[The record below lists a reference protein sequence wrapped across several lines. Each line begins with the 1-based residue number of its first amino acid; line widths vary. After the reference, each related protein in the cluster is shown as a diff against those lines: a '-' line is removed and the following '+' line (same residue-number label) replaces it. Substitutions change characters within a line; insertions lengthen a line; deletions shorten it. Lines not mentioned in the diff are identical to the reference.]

1 MAKILNVRLPDASTS
16 QNYDPQKFNQLVRS
30 LEQVILQLNSTYISN
45 VADDIS
51 AARTYYESGG
61 QGRPLDGT
69 ESFFLPYGA
78 FIDRT
83 TQTATTVDTAY
94 ALPLEVQQLSNGVYR
109 DAINTS
115 RVYVDVSGI
124 YNIQFSAQL
133 QKTSG
138 GAATAFIW
146 FRVNGQ
152 DVGASATKI
161 TVQGSSAAAVPA
173 WNFLLDLDAGDYF
186 ELMWAVTNTGLVL
199 LAEAATAFC
208 PSIPSLIL
216 TVTYVSAIN
225 EIGPSVSFI
234 PIGISGAGG
243 VGTVSVT
250 V

>member
-1 MAKILNVRLPDASTS
+1 MSKIFNVRLPNAAPAQYS
-16 QNYDPQKFNQLVRS
+16 PQQFDQLVRS
-30 LEQVILQLNSTYISN
+30 LEQIVLQLNSTYIST
-45 VADDIS
+45 VADDTS
-51 AARTYYESGG
+51 AARTYYEAGG
-61 QGRPLDGT
+61 QGGPLDGT
-69 ESFFLPYGA
+69 ESFSLPYGA

-83 TQTATTVDTAY
+83 TQTAATTNTAY
-94 ALPLEVQQLSNGVYR
+94 ALPLEIQQLSNGVYR
-109 DAINTS
+109 DAGNTS
-115 RVYVDVSGI
+115 RVYVDVPGV

-216 TVTYVSAIN
+216 TVTYVSSIS

-234 PIGISGAGG
+234 PAGVSGTGRI
-243 VGTVSVT
+243 GTVSVT

>member
-83 TQTATTVDTAY
+83 TQTATTIDTAY
-94 ALPLEVQQLSNGVYR
+94 ALSLEVQQLSNGVYR

-115 RVYVDVSGI
+115 RVYVDVSGV
-124 YNIQFSAQL
+124 YNVQFSAQL

-173 WNFLLDLDAGDYF
+173 WNFLLDLNAGDYF
-186 ELMWAVTNTGLVL
+186 ELMWAVTNTGLIL

-216 TVTYVSAIN
+216 TTTYISAIN

>member
-1 MAKILNVRLPDASTS
+1 MAKILNVRLPDASS
-16 QNYDPQKFNQLVRS
+16 LDYNPQKFNQLIRS
-30 LEQVILQLNSTYISN
+30 LEQVILQLNSTYVPN

-61 QGRPLDGT
+61 QGTPMDGT
-69 ESFFLPYGA
+69 ENFLLPYGS
-78 FIDRT
+78 FIDQT
-83 TQTATTVDTAY
+83 TQTAGAINTAY
-94 ALPLEVQQLSNGVYR
+94 ALPLEIQQLSNGVYR
-109 DAINTS
+109 DPGNTS
-115 RVYVDVSGI
+115 RVYVDNSGV

-146 FRVNGQ
+146 FKVNGQ

-216 TVTYVSAIN
+216 TVTYVSSIS
-225 EIGPSVSFI
+225 EIGPSVSFT
-234 PIGISGAGG
+234 PAGVFG
-243 VGTVSVT
+243 TGQIGTVSVT

>member
-1 MAKILNVRLPDASTS
+1 MSKILNVRLPDAGAQYT
-16 QNYDPQKFNQLVRS
+16 QQQFNQLVRS
-30 LEQVILQLNSTYISN
+30 LEQIVFQLNSAYTSTIDN
-45 VADDIS
+45 DNIGALGFFG
-51 AARTYYESGG
+51 AGG
-61 QGRPLDGT
+61 HASVLDGT
-69 ESFFLPYGA
+69 ENFFLPYA
-78 FIDRT
+78 SFIDRT
-83 TQTATTVDTAY
+83 TQTAATINTAY
-94 ALPLEVQQLSNGVYR
+94 ALPLEIEQLSSGVYR
-109 DAINTS
+109 DPGNTS
-115 RVYVDVSGI
+115 RVYVDVPGV

-152 DVGASATKI
+152 NIGASATKI

-173 WNFLLDLDAGDYF
+173 WNFLLDLDGGDYF

-216 TVTYVSAIN
+216 TVTYVSSIS
-225 EIGPSVSFI
+225 EIGPSSSFPVS
-234 PIGISGAGG
+234 GVSGTGR